1 LSRIGKE
8 SVRFMKVEASGMALV
23 DKYCQDY
30 GSRAREL
37 KGQGRKIIG
46 GLCAYV
52 PVEIIT
58 AAGFVPFR
66 IKGSVNEPITRAD
79 VEMETI
85 VCPLVRS
92 CFDLAVKGRYEFLDG
107 LVIPHACDS
116 ICRTYD
122 VWKYTLGL
130 PYSHFVNMP
139 HSDDDASLEF
149 YKTVLNTFR
158 KSLGKFAGQEI
169 SDKSLLQAIK
179 QHNENRARVRELAGF
194 RHSNPPLISGKELA
208 RVLIAIM
215 SIPVDESISLLDDVI
230 AEVKPRT
237 SATEVKKPRIMV
249 VGAQLDDD
257 AFIRLIEDS
266 GAWVVA
272 DDLCPGTREHWPDV
286 DVTDDPIDG
295 LAERYLR
302 KIKCGRT
309 YREQKGTYPEYLGER
324 FGHIG
329 GFIRDFAVNGVI
341 LYIYKYCDP
350 FGFEVPAVKSY
361 IESLGTPV
369 LYLEDEYS
377 MSTIGRLR
385 TRVQA
390 FLELL
395 GSK

>member
-1 LSRIGKE
+1 
-8 SVRFMKVEASGMALV
+8 MKAEAGGMNLV
-23 DKYCQDY
+23 AEYYQDY
-30 GSRAREL
+30 GGRAREL
-37 KGQGRKIIG
+37 KKQGRRIIG

-66 IKGSVNEPITRAD
+66 IKGNVREPITRAD

-92 CFDLAVKGRYEFLDG
+92 CFDLAVKGSYEFLDG

-130 PYSHFVNMP
+130 SYSHFINMP
-139 HSDDDASLEF
+139 HSDDESSLEF
-149 YKTVLNTFR
+149 YKTILNTFR
-158 KSLGKFAGQEI
+158 KSLGKFAGREI
-169 SDKSLLQAIK
+169 SDQSLAQAIK
-179 QHNENRARVRELAGF
+179 LHNENRARVRELAGL
-194 RHSNPPLISGKELA
+194 RKSDPPLISGEELV
-208 RVLIAIM
+208 RVLVAIM
-215 SIPVDESISLLDDVI
+215 SIPVEESIGLLDNVI
-230 AEVKPRT
+230 AEVKQREAAPVAR
-237 SATEVKKPRIMV
+237 SPRIMV
-249 VGAQLDDD
+249 IGAQLDDD
-257 AFIRLIEDS
+257 AFIRLIEES
-266 GAWVVA
+266 GAHVVA
-272 DDLCPGTREHWPDV
+272 DDLCPGTREFWPDAA
-286 DVTDDPIDG
+286 VTQDPIDG

-309 YREQKGTYPEYLGER
+309 YREQKGTYPEYLQER

-329 GFIRDFAVNGVI
+329 GFISDFKVDGVI
-341 LYIYKYCDP
+341 LYVYKYCDP
-350 FGFEVPAVKSY
+350 FGFEVPAMKSY

-377 MSTIGRLR
+377 MSTIARLR

-395 GSK
+395 GSM